1 MRFYL
6 GCLVLFAIVIM
17 ISIITTRQKTTVK
30 LDKLDKL
37 DDIED
42 ILTND
47 LDNKFDLYDSIYEFM
62 TKQNQYI
69 QRIN

>member
-17 ISIITTRQKTTVK
+17 ISILTTRQKTTTT
-30 LDKLDKL
+30 LDKL

-42 ILTND
+42 ILTDD
-47 LDNKFDLYDSIYEFM
+47 LDDKFDLYDSIYEFM
-62 TKQNQYI
+62 TKQNKYL

>member
-6 GCLVLFAIVIM
+6 GCLVLFAIIIM
-17 ISIITTRQKTTVK
+17 ISIMTTRQKTIK
-30 LDKLDKL
+30 NLDKI

-42 ILTND
+42 IITDD
-47 LDNKFDLYDSIYEFM
+47 LDDKFDLYDSIYEFM
-62 TKQNQYI
+62 TKQNKYL

>member
-17 ISIITTRQKTTVK
+17 ISIITTRQKTITK
-30 LDKLDKL
+30 IDKIDKL
-37 DDIED
+37 DDI
-42 ILTND
+42 ITND
-47 LDNKFDLYDSIYEFM
+47 LDDLDDKFDLYDSIYEFM
-62 TKQNQYI
+62 TKQNKYI